1 MKEERKLSPA
11 EKWENLTFADNFIF
25 CKVMETSPDICRE
38 MLELLLDIKIE
49 RIEIPEAE
57 KTMKVDYDSRGI
69 RLDVYVKDESGR
81 CFDIEV
87 QTSVEK
93 DLALAKRTRYYQGLM
108 DVDSV
113 FSGTKYKDLNET
125 FVIFLCLGDTF
136 DSGLPVYTFE
146 NVCKENPEIKMND
159 ETRKIF
165 FNAKKY
171 DTMKSEKLKSFFKYL
186 CGKEPS
192 SGFSERISA
201 IVKRIKMN
209 ARWRHEFMTWQEEV
223 ELQADLAAKK
233 AYQEGFDDA
242 AIETARNFLEM
253 GLSPEQVAKGSTL
266 PLEKV
271 LELQK
276 EASLVKV

>member
-1 MKEERKLSPA
+1 MKDKRKLTPA
-11 EKWENLTFADNFIF
+11 EKWERLTFADNFIF
-25 CKVMETSPDICRE
+25 CKVMETNPDVCRE

-49 RIEIPEAE
+49 RIEIPSAE
-57 KTMKVDYDSRGI
+57 HTIKTGYGSKGI
-69 RLDVYVKDESGR
+69 RLDVYVRDGSGR

-93 DLALAKRTRYYQGLM
+93 ELALAKRTRYYQGLM

-125 FVIFLCLGDTF
+125 YVIFLCLGDAF
-136 DSGLPVYTFE
+136 SSGLPVYTFE

-159 ETRKIF
+159 GTHKIF
-165 FNAKKY
+165 FNARKY
-171 DTMKSEKLKSFFKYL
+171 DTMKSKELKSFFRYL
-186 CGKEPS
+186 CGKAPTS
-192 SGFSERISA
+192 DFSEKISG
-201 IVKRIKMN
+201 IVRRIKMN

-242 AIETARNFLEM
+242 AIETAQKMLEENI
-253 GLSPEQVAKGSTL
+253 SAEIVAKCTSL
-266 PLEKV
+266 PIEKV
-271 LELQK
+271 LEMQK
-276 EASLVKV
+276 EASLVKE